1 MVEINKTLYPCH
13 ALGRRIYFLGNTKGG
28 VSKKATG
35 SSRIPGGVN
44 AVEVPGSGKEKSE
57 VSGTVSTKSGG
68 PAGKVHQKG
77 KSQKE
82 KELQWLEKELHKI
95 EREKQRLERE
105 REKYLER
112 QAR

>member
-1 MVEINKTLYPCH
+1 M
-13 ALGRRIYFLGNTKGG
+13 
-28 VSKKATG
+28 
-35 SSRIPGGVN
+35 N

-57 VSGTVSTKSGG
+57 VSGTVNTKSG
-68 PAGKVHQKG
+68 ASASKVHQKG